1 MSDSDDD
8 TVVQVHPTARRPGY
22 DPPIEYVQFLD
33 AGGELV
39 KLPSLK
45 DEKKRTDEAIAEVKR
60 LKEEI
65 EGVRRQMVPQPEEK
79 KEGDKV

>member
-45 DEKKRTDEAIAEVKR
+45 DEKKIKAAVKTQKALKISELSILIDKTGRADLAER
-60 LKEEI
+60 D
-65 EGVRRQMVPQPEEK
+65 RHRC
-79 KEGDKV
+79 

>member
-45 DEKKRTDEAIAEVKR
+45 TPLLEKQAGPTCNKC
-60 LKEEI
+60 
-65 EGVRRQMVPQPEEK
+65 
-79 KEGDKV
+79 